1 MVRICIWLNA
11 YTWIAE
17 SGIWVAK
24 KVLIRCF
31 PSWRVH
37 AAQTIQTLRSTWC
50 SDQCVSATKEES
62 DYKIHDK
69 SSSKNIHQTSSDSN
83 TLEYQWI
90 NKETGSHFDSPIYT
104 VPVFM
109 MTKTGYTGS
118 EQHSKPVT
126 AWKTVSQHKKC
137 LPLIFFQA
145 LWSETVLGKT
155 MRWLCGKPFVYA
167 RGKKKSLLKTFTSG
181 WLKLPNRKRLEAKPN
196 F

>member
-1 MVRICIWLNA
+1 MLCSSMVGICIWLKA
-11 YTWIAE
+11 YAWIAE

-24 KVLIRCF
+24 KVLTRCF

-37 AAQTIQTLRSTWC
+37 AAQTIQSLRSTWC

-69 SSSKNIHQTSSDSN
+69 SSSKNIYQTSSDSN

-104 VPVFM
+104 VPVLWWQ
-109 MTKTGYTGS
+109 KLDIQGANNIAN
-118 EQHSKPVT
+118 Q
-126 AWKTVSQHKKC
+126 SQHERQYHNTKNAYPWFSSKH
-137 LPLIFFQA
+137 
-145 LWSETVLGKT
+145 
-155 MRWLCGKPFVYA
+155 CGQ
-167 RGKKKSLLKTFTSG
+167 
-181 WLKLPNRKRLEAKPN
+181 RL